1 VSSIW
6 LYEVESGEKHQVT
19 NGMFND
25 SDPTFDRQGDY
36 LYFNSRRTFQPVYGE
51 IDTTF
56 VYAGTETLLVV
67 PLRADQ
73 KSPFAP
79 KSDEEGA
86 PAAGEKPDAPDAKPD
101 DKKDDKKDDKPK
113 PRERVDIALDGFER
127 RALPVPVEPGVFGR
141 LAVNDKGALVYA
153 RRTVQGI
160 EGKPSVRTVDVSD
173 DDPKEKTIAEDTGD
187 FEMSADGK
195 KLLLVR
201 EESASI
207 VDAATSKG
215 GGKAQGGDDDE
226 GDGAVVTAGM
236 TAWIDPRAEWN
247 QIFADAWRLERDY
260 FYDPNMHK
268 VDWSKVRRDYEA
280 MLADCTTRQDVGY
293 VVREMISELNVGH
306 AYYSGGDVGDEPRM
320 SVGLLGCD
328 FALDQGAYRIAR
340 IQEGAAWDSDAHGP
354 LSQPGVDVKT
364 GDWLLAVNG
373 APIDAS
379 KDPWAAFLGLAGKTI
394 RLTVSAKP
402 TLDASAR
409 DVVVEA
415 LESERDLRYRAWI
428 EERRAYVEKKT
439 GGRVGYVYVPS
450 TGVDGQNDLVRQF
463 EGQKTKP
470 ALIVDERWNSGGQIP
485 TRFIELLNRP
495 ITNYWARR
503 DGKDWPWP
511 PDAHQGPLCMLI
523 NGLSGSGGDAFPAY
537 FKQAKLGKTIGMRTW
552 GGLVGLSGNP
562 GLIDGAEVT
571 VPTFGYYEKDGTW
584 GIEGHGVEP
593 DIEVIDDPSKMVEG
607 PDHALADPQLDAG
620 IEWMLSELE
629 KHPYLPPPRPAYPD
643 RSGMGIP
650 DTDR

>member
-1 VSSIW
+1 
-6 LYEVESGEKHQVT
+6 
-19 NGMFND
+19 
-25 SDPTFDRQGDY
+25 
-36 LYFNSRRTFQPVYGE
+36 
-51 IDTTF
+51 
-56 VYAGTETLLVV
+56 
-67 PLRADQ
+67 
-73 KSPFAP
+73 
-79 KSDEEGA
+79 
-86 PAAGEKPDAPDAKPD
+86 
-101 DKKDDKKDDKPK
+101 
-113 PRERVDIALDGFER
+113 
-127 RALPVPVEPGVFGR
+127 
-141 LAVNDKGALVYA
+141 
-153 RRTVQGI
+153 
-160 EGKPSVRTVDVSD
+160 
-173 DDPKEKTIAEDTGD
+173 
-187 FEMSADGK
+187 
-195 KLLLVR
+195 
-201 EESASI
+201 
-207 VDAATSKG
+207 
-215 GGKAQGGDDDE
+215 
-226 GDGAVVTAGM
+226 M

-268 VDWSKVRRDYEA
+268 VDWSRVRRDYEA